1 MQEAHSIGRHSV
13 ALDGDIIRIT
23 YIGDYS
29 GAGSFSTRTVLK
41 MFVAAARVLLR
52 LEPHFVFM
60 ATEAQASAWIHQHR
74 ARNS

>member
-1 MQEAHSIGRHSV
+1 
-13 ALDGDIIRIT
+13 
-23 YIGDYS
+23 
-29 GAGSFSTRTVLK
+29 